1 MQNILI
7 SVSLWDTTDTVL
19 AQGSRI
25 AEAFDSTVWLLHIMK
40 EPSLGSPRASTPELR
55 EEKAKEKSD
64 LDTEMQSRANDL
76 KQRGLEVHTLLR
88 EGTDPADVI
97 LEEARQASADLIVMG
112 AHGRGALYGA
122 LLGDIAQDV
131 VRQAPCPVL
140 LVPMK
145 MHQAQQKAEQEAQ
158 KKEKA

>member
-19 AQGSRI
+19 AQGTRI

-40 EPSLGSPRASTPELR
+40 EPSLGSARTSTPELR
-55 EEKAKEKSD
+55 EEKEKEKTD
-64 LDTEMQSRANDL
+64 LDAEMQIRANAL
-76 KQRGLEVHTLLR
+76 KQRGLTVHTLLR
-88 EGTDPADVI
+88 EGTAPADVI
-97 LEEARQASADLIVMG
+97 LEEARQANADLVVMG

-122 LLGDIAQDV
+122 LLGDVAQDV

-145 MHQAQQKAEQEAQ
+145 MHQAQQKADQEAQ
-158 KKEKA
+158 KKKKE